1 MEKVIRALSVGII
14 LFATIIAFIV
24 GSRIDQNTISL
35 LSGAMVG
42 ILIAAPCAVLVT
54 FIAVRRRESNNIS
67 IYERSMRHGYQ
78 MPPNPPQYW
87 VMPPQFQAPTQTAPA
102 IPGGMSM
109 SGWPG
114 SQEEM
119 QYLPRPRRRFYVIG
133 ENGEPK
139 PVDSEAATDAAYP
152 FDPDEAGAAF

>member
-1 MEKVIRALSVGII
+1 MDKVLRAFSVGVI

-24 GSRIDQNTISL
+24 GSRIDQSTVSL
-35 LSGAMVG
+35 LSGAVIG
-42 ILIAAPCAVLVT
+42 ILVAAPCAVLVT
-54 FIAVRRRESNNIS
+54 FIAVRRRETNNMS
-67 IYERSMRHGYQ
+67 MYERPMRHGYQ

-87 VMPPQFQAPTQTAPA
+87 ILPPQFQAPTQTAQA
-102 IPGGMSM
+102 LAAGMSM
-109 SGWPG
+109 SAWPG
-114 SQEEM
+114 NPENM

-139 PVDSEAATDAAYP
+139 PLENEVATDAAYS